1 MAIGTAKYMPE
12 ELENDL
18 VQRLLRLD
26 EIFSG

>member
-1 MAIGTAKYMPE
+1 MAIGTAKYMSE